1 MRPGLHLQPCASLL
15 SRDHHTPT
23 PLRHACD
30 RWSSCSTA
38 VSCTRLIPRPPS
50 PSNSVPE
57 TGGRLPSEALLFGD
71 AAAQKS
77 PWCLPRTELN
87 EDGWVGRERTARD
100 NGGERGRSTPSSS
113 AGGAH
118 AARRCVQGRP
128 HMRADRRPGGGATPA
143 HHRARTVKNNRARPA
158 ATRAPPFRAV
168 SASRPAVAAD
178 AAAIRAAAHMQRACG
193 GGQSK
198 VQTPQGPEGINPI
211 NRSRAGRRRS
221 RRFPRQAP
229 HRGIAS
235 LLHPP
240 SA

>member
-15 SRDHHTPT
+15 SRDHHSPT

-113 AGGAH
+113 ASAGGAH
-118 AARRCVQGRP
+118 AARRSP
-128 HMRADRRPGGGATPA
+128 LRAGPPA
-143 HHRARTVKNNRARPA
+143 HA
-158 ATRAPPFRAV
+158 
-168 SASRPAVAAD
+168 
-178 AAAIRAAAHMQRACG
+178 
-193 GGQSK
+193 
-198 VQTPQGPEGINPI
+198 
-211 NRSRAGRRRS
+211 RRS
-221 RRFPRQAP
+221 PARRWSHAGPPPRTD
-229 HRGIAS
+229 G
-235 LLHPP
+235 
-240 SA
+240 